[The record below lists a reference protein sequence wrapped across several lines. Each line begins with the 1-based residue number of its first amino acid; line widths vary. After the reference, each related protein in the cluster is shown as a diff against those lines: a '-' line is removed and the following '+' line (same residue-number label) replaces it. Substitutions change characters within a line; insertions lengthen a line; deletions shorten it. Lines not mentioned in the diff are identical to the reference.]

1 MRARRPPPKW
11 AAAVF
16 WAFSVNAVGLP
27 QRQGILN
34 GELLGEQLPE
44 LGGLLLSLGLEGLH
58 PPGQLLLAGQQAPMG
73 ILIAAQP
80 LRCLSFQPG
89 GYGKSAVRAGYRDA
103 LHRLL
108 GIEGVVGRFL
118 GDIDVVGVGLPGSP
132 CRGRP

>member
-16 WAFSVNAVGLP
+16 WAFSVNTVGLP

-73 ILIAAQP
+73 VLVAAQP
-80 LRCLSFQPG
+80 LRCLLFQPG
-89 GYGKSAVRAGYRDA
+89 GPGNPPSGPGTVMRSTAYW
-103 LHRLL
+103 
-108 GIEGVVGRFL
+108 
-118 GDIDVVGVGLPGSP
+118 GL
-132 CRGRP
+132 RV

>member
-16 WAFSVNAVGLP
+16 LALSVNAVGLP

-58 PPGQLLLAGQQAPMG
+58 PPGQAGTENPPSGPGTVMRSTAYWG
-73 ILIAAQP
+73 
-80 LRCLSFQPG
+80 LR
-89 GYGKSAVRAGYRDA
+89 V
-103 LHRLL
+103 
-108 GIEGVVGRFL
+108 
-118 GDIDVVGVGLPGSP
+118 
-132 CRGRP
+132 